1 MWKFDYSKKSLPY
14 TFLNIDNLTKPIFAL
29 YNFGVYKAKI
39 VTNSKQKCAIPY

>member
-1 MWKFDYSKKSLPY
+1 MKF
-14 TFLNIDNLTKPIFAL
+14 IFAL